1 MLTVNELFAGIGAFR
16 KALIRLGIPHEI
28 VGISEIDKYAIKSYN
43 AIYGETRNYGDI
55 SKVERLDYADLWT
68 YGFPCQDISLA
79 GQLKGIVKGE
89 TRSGLL
95 YEVQRLLA
103 QAQSDDAL
111 PKYLIMENVKNLV
124 GKKFRPD
131 FEGWLEWLDE
141 LGYNN
146 YWKVLNAVDY
156 GIPQNRERVFCISIR
171 KDIDT
176 GYTFP
181 SPVES
186 DTVLM
191 DKLEPVEDIDEKYF
205 LSNECVKRRFTKNQI
220 NEEKGYGFKFSPV
233 EREEAKIA
241 TTVTTIPRGHEVK
254 IMDNRPI
261 VRIAEATKKGFA
273 EATIGDS
280 INIAY
285 PNSKL
290 RRGRVGKGRA
300 NTLSTSPQ
308 QAVIT
313 EDSNMENI
321 RIRKLTPRECWRLM
335 GFDDE
340 DFNKARAVNSDTQ
353 LYKQAGNSIVVNV
366 LEAIMGNMFRNDYI
380 SQ

>member
-1 MLTVNELFAGIGAFR
+1 MRIYDQAVETVKRTDAKPGD
-16 KALIRLGIPHEI
+16 LIVPFNYRRITRR
-28 VGISEIDKYAIKSYN
+28 
-43 AIYGETRNYGDI
+43 IYGMDGMCPTITTR
-55 SKVERLDYADLWT
+55 A
-68 YGFPCQDISLA
+68 
-79 GQLKGIVKGE
+79 
-89 TRSGLL
+89 SG
-95 YEVQRLLA
+95 
-103 QAQSDDAL
+103 
-111 PKYLIMENVKNLV
+111 
-124 GKKFRPD
+124 
-131 FEGWLEWLDE
+131 
-141 LGYNN
+141 
-146 YWKVLNAVDY
+146 
-156 GIPQNRERVFCISIR
+156 
-171 KDIDT
+171 
-176 GYTFP
+176 
-181 SPVES
+181 
-186 DTVLM
+186 
-191 DKLEPVEDIDEKYF
+191 
-205 LSNECVKRRFTKNQI
+205 
-220 NEEKGYGFKFSPV
+220 
-233 EREEAKIA
+233 
-241 TTVTTIPRGHEVK
+241 GHEVK

-285 PNSKL
+285 PNSNT
-290 RRGRVGKGRA
+290 RRGRVCEGKA

-366 LEAIMGNMFRNDYI
+366 LEAIMSNMFRNDCI

>member
-16 KALIRLGIPHEI
+16 KALIRLGIPHEV

-131 FEGWLEWLDE
+131 FEGWLGWLDE

-181 SPVES
+181 SPIES

-205 LSNECVKRRFTKNQI
+205 LSSECVKRRFTKNQI

-241 TTVTTIPRGHEVK
+241 TTVTTIPTRDTANHITEKGVSSILE
-254 IMDNRPI
+254 DNVDERYYLSDEMSSKLIEKPTDGI
-261 VRIAEATKKGFA
+261 VRQVGYIKKTENG
-273 EATIGDS
+273 TQHQSNTVYD
-280 INIAY
+280 
-285 PNSKL
+285 P
-290 RRGRVGKGRA
+290 KGAAR
-300 NTLSTSPQ
+300 TLTACDYKSPMM
-308 QAVIT
+308 IK
-313 EDSNMENI
+313 E
-321 RIRKLTPRECWRLM
+321 
-335 GFDDE
+335 
-340 DFNKARAVNSDTQ
+340 
-353 LYKQAGNSIVVNV
+353 
-366 LEAIMGNMFRNDYI
+366 
-380 SQ
+380 